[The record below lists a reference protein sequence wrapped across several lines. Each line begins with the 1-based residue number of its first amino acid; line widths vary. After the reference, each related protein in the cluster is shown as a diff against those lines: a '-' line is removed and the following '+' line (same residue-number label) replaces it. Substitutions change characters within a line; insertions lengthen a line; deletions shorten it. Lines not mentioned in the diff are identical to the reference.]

1 MAKLKTIFVC
11 QNCAYTTSQ
20 WVGQCPQCGQWNSFL
35 EDVTEVGQKSKTGL
49 IRGSGTTRSSVVTK
63 PIRLSDISPRLPKR
77 LSSGISEFDRVL
89 GGGFVPGQVVLLSGE
104 PGIGKSTILTE
115 ISKNLKENEVLYVC
129 GEENID
135 QIKLRVSRMEA

>member
-20 WVGQCPQCGQWNSFL
+20 WVGQCPQCGQWNSFV
-35 EDVTEVGQKSKTGL
+35 EDVTEVSKKSKTGL
-49 IRGSGTTRSSVVTK
+49 ARGSGGQRSGANSGPV
-63 PIRLSDISPRLPKR
+63 RLSEISSRPPKR

-115 ISKNLKENEVLYVC
+115 ICKNLKDN
-129 GEENID
+129 
-135 QIKLRVSRMEA
+135 